1 MLEVFVT
8 TDDGNLASWSLRCSR
23 SKTPTGFS
31 HVGFLL
37 WRQGDRDRIYI
48 GISSFLFVFVLR
60 QDLST

>member
-1 MLEVFVT
+1 MLEVFVMT
-8 TDDGNLASWSLRCSR
+8 GDGNLASWRLPCSR
-23 SKTPTGFS
+23 SETPTRFS

-48 GISSFLFVFVLR
+48 RISSFLFVFVLR